1 MAVVVSHRSG
11 LDGFAIPGIPE
22 FNPMMLLH
30 GEESVE
36 IMQPIEPESTVR
48 VQETLIDVQDKGKA
62 TVLIV
67 QADAFDI
74 ESNELIFRTTSS
86 LFIRGIGGF
95 GNKGTVKIKIPKAP
109 KRPADNTS
117 EELTQPN

>member
-1 MAVVVSHRSG
+1 
-11 LDGFAIPGIPE
+11 
-22 FNPMMLLH
+22 
-30 GEESVE
+30 
-36 IMQPIEPESTVR
+36 
-48 VQETLIDVQDKGKA
+48 
-62 TVLIV
+62 VLIV
-67 QADAFDI
+67 QADAVDI